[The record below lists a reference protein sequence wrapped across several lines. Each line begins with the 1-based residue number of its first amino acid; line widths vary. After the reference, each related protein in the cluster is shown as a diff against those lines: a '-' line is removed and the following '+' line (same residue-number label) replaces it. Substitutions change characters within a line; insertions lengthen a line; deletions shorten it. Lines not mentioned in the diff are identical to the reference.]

1 MTDLRLPPLLVF
13 LLSACAASSPLGP
26 RASLPLSV
34 RCHDPI
40 PLLGRTS
47 TALSCSSG
55 GGGGWRTGNASSR
68 GEYAKLIAGEGSARG
83 GGPEAEEDEDA
94 EATAEEDNSGDVIA
108 AVADEEEGGG
118 KDERRE
124 EDAAGVAV
132 AEETASETPAGEE
145 PVMVEEEPSEA
156 EAESAPMHQAEAET
170 QVLATE
176 AESSESASE
185 EHTPKEGKRRRG
197 RKRSTMNPENSAAK
211 YAKKLKNRNRMN
223 MQRKILHA
231 SFGLFFSTLNHVI
244 PRNRFVPGMTI
255 LTGATLFME
264 LMRYRKGFSWMNDAL
279 HFVLGS
285 QLRKHEMEGKFTG
298 SFYYFLGVTCT
309 AYLFPKTAASM
320 GMAQLALADPSAS
333 YFGRQT
339 RHIYWSRI
347 GDGLGGFG
355 RNKGILGFLGGA
367 LFCFPYNFRVFS
379 VAQWG
384 AKGIPGGQKSL
395 LAASFA
401 LGFAGAFA
409 DLAVPTPAVTM
420 PSKVCGIRV
429 PPFHIDDNF
438 VVPIFSG
445 WACTKIFEQLGWSQ
459 DVELAK
465 YILF

>member
-1 MTDLRLPPLLVF
+1 
-13 LLSACAASSPLGP
+13 
-26 RASLPLSV
+26 
-34 RCHDPI
+34 
-40 PLLGRTS
+40 
-47 TALSCSSG
+47 
-55 GGGGWRTGNASSR
+55 
-68 GEYAKLIAGEGSARG
+68 
-83 GGPEAEEDEDA
+83 
-94 EATAEEDNSGDVIA
+94 
-108 AVADEEEGGG
+108 
-118 KDERRE
+118 
-124 EDAAGVAV
+124 
-132 AEETASETPAGEE
+132 
-145 PVMVEEEPSEA
+145 
-156 EAESAPMHQAEAET
+156 
-170 QVLATE
+170 
-176 AESSESASE
+176 
-185 EHTPKEGKRRRG
+185 
-197 RKRSTMNPENSAAK
+197 MNF
-211 YAKKLKNRNRMN
+211 
-223 MQRKILHA
+223 QRKILHA
-231 SFGLFFSTLNHVI
+231 SFGLFFATLNHIV

-255 LTGATLFME
+255 LTSATLLME
-264 LMRYRKGFSWMNDAL
+264 LLRYRKYFGWMNDAL

-347 GDGLGGFG
+347 EGGLGGFG

-384 AKGIPGGQKSL
+384 AKGIPGGQVSL
-395 LAASFA
+395 LAVSLA

-420 PSKVCGIRV
+420 PNKICGVSV

-445 WACTKIFEQLGWSQ
+445 WACTKIFEHVGWPQ
-459 DVELAK
+459 GLELAK
-465 YILF
+465 NILF